1 MGGHGL
7 LRAGGSGTGAP
18 QLPLHEGHDV
28 HEARGADHG
37 LVGEDGSHSLLH
49 TVVGLQRGQE
59 GLNFFSGIYVQ
70 K

>member
-1 MGGHGL
+1 MGGPWSPQGWGQ
-7 LRAGGSGTGAP
+7 RDGAP

-28 HEARGADHG
+28 HEAWGADHG
-37 LVGEDGSHSLLH
+37 LVGEDGPHSLLH

-59 GLNFFSGIYVQ
+59 GLNFFSGIYIQ